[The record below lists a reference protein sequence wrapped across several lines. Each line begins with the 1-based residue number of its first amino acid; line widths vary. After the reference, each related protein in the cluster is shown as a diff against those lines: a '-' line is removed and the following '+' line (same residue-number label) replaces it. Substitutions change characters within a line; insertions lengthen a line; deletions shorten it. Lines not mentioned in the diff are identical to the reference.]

1 MPQANNEIIT
11 RADLNYNNDKLVEWV
26 RRYVKD
32 NQADIDIES
41 EVLRLLDEINNEVVG
56 SNGSEKAQYTL
67 EQRELIYGILQGL
80 GHDTESLS
88 LKDSVNIIRA
98 EIEGRGAFILDEYGE
113 RWTASAWA
121 YEKEKLGKNPAI
133 PLGVLLVTTTQTRL
147 IALEHTSLAWGTS
160 NYTVPNLS
168 TDQSVLGDDE
178 IIAEQNTRE
187 IIKYA
192 NPMVIW
198 EWEESQD
205 IEHKDVLWFETKAEA
220 DADAKVRYATE
231 PTTVT
236 QTDVYMVGVNGG
248 TIATY
253 YWNGTA
259 LTQRLAS
266 VPLVDNKNFIG
277 APAAEYCYNYGKTFA
292 QETSRFSWHLPDGRE
307 YLQLA
312 LNRSIINECRHTLGF
327 ADVTTLHPWICLQYS
342 APNACCGSGTSLGN
356 VNKYCIYHVL
366 PFAILKVNPSI

>member
-11 RADLNYNNDKLVEWV
+11 RADLNYFADKMVDWV
-26 RRYVKD
+26 RRYHKD
-32 NQADIDIES
+32 NQAVIDIES
-41 EVLRLLDEINNEVVG
+41 EVLRLLDEINNEQVG
-56 SNGSEKAQYTL
+56 ENGVEKAQYTL

-80 GHDTESLS
+80 GHDTENLS

-121 YEKEKLGKNPAI
+121 YEKEKLGRNPATPI
-133 PLGVLLVTTTQTRL
+133 GVLLVTTTQTRL
-147 IALEHTSLAWGTS
+147 IALDHTSLAWGTS

-168 TDQSVLGDDE
+168 TDQTLLGDDE

-198 EWEESQD
+198 EWEEEQG
-205 IEHKDVLWFETKAEA
+205 IEHKDVLWFETKADA
-220 DADAKVRYATE
+220 DADASVRYATE
-231 PTTVT
+231 PTTNT
-236 QTDVYMVGVNGG
+236 QTDVYMVGVEGS

-266 VPLVDNKNFIG
+266 VPLVDNKNFVG
-277 APAAEYCYNYGKTFA
+277 APAAEYCYNYGKRFA
-292 QETSRFSWHLPDGRE
+292 TETSRFSWHLPDGRE

-312 LNRSIINECRHTLGF
+312 LNSSIVNECRYTLGY
-327 ADVTTLHPWICLQYS
+327 ADVTTSQIWTCLQNIATY
-342 APNACCGSGTSLGN
+342 ACCGNGTSLSNGLKTN
-356 VNKYCIYHVL
+356 IYGVV
-366 PFAILKVNPSI
+366 PIAILK

>member
-1 MPQANNEIIT
+1 MSLADNEIIT
-11 RADLNYNNDKLVEWV
+11 RANLEHALGGFAEWV
-26 RRYVKD
+26 RKYVKD
-32 NQADIDIES
+32 NQTPLDIES

-56 SNGSEKAQYTL
+56 SNGVEKAQYTL

-80 GHDTESLS
+80 GHDTENLT
-88 LKDSVNIIRA
+88 LKDSVNVIRA

-113 RWTASAWA
+113 RWTASAWSQ
-121 YEKEKLGKNPAI
+121 EKEKLGRNPAT

-147 IALEHTSLAWGTS
+147 IALETNSLAWCTS

-168 TDQSVLGDDE
+168 TDQSVLGNDDV
-178 IIAEQNTRE
+178 IADQNTRE

-198 EWEESQD
+198 QWEEEQG
-205 IEHKDVLWFETKAEA
+205 IEHKDVLWFETKADA

-231 PTTVT
+231 PTTIT
-236 QTDVYMVGVNGG
+236 QTDVYMVGTD

-266 VPLVDNKNFIG
+266 VPLVDNRNFIG
-277 APAAEYCYNYGKTFA
+277 TPAAEYCYNYGKRFA
-292 QETSRFSWHLPDGRE
+292 TETSRFSWHLPDGRE
-307 YLQLA
+307 YLQFA
-312 LNRSIINECRHTLGF
+312 LNRSIINECRYALELS
-327 ADVTTLHPWICLQYS
+327 DLPTTNIWTCLQASATVAYS
-342 APNACCGSGTSLGN
+342 GSGASLGSGAKHS
-356 VNKYCIYHVL
+356 VYGVV
-366 PFAILKVNPSI
+366 PFAILKSI